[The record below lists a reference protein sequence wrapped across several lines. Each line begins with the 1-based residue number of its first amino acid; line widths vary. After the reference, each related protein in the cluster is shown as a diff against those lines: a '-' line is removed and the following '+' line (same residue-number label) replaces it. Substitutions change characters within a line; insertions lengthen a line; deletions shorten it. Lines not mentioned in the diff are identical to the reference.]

1 MISGFSL
8 QNFRFHLEPKGPLQ
22 MPACLRATHRQ
33 AFNKGSTLRPRP
45 EARPEGFDR
54 ELSRTA
60 HPEGQSDMERV
71 WEYEGVV
78 RFDSKTQR
86 R

>member
-1 MISGFSL
+1 MVTDFSL
-8 QNFRFHLEPKGPLQ
+8 QHFCFHLEPKGALQ
-22 MPACLRATHRQ
+22 MPTCLPEHRQ
-33 AFNKGSTLRPRP
+33 AYNKGSTLRPRP

-60 HPEGQSDMERV
+60 HPEGQCDMGRV
-71 WEYEGVV
+71 WEHEGVV